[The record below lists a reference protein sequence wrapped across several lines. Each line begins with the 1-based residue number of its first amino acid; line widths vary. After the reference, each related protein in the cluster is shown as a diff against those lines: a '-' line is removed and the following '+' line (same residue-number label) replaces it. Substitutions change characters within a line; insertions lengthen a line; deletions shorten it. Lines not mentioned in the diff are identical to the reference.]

1 MVVLATAATGA
12 HPFYVTVCQI
22 DHNAETDSLEI
33 TLKFFT
39 DDLEEELRGV
49 TGERIRLARGR
60 APDDTDDL
68 IHAYVRRKLA
78 LSADG
83 TPLELR
89 YVGKEVEIDETF
101 VYVEVID
108 VPELTSL
115 VVRSTIL
122 IGLYEDH
129 DTIVHVR
136 AGGEE
141 KSLVL
146 RKDQEVGSVEFGR

>member
-1 MVVLATAATGA
+1 MAPVWA

-22 DHNAETDSLEI
+22 DHNAETSALEI

-39 DDLEEELRGV
+39 DDLEEELRDV
-49 TGERIRLARGR
+49 TGSDVRLRRGSERDA
-60 APDDTDDL
+60 ADDV
-68 IHAYVRRKLA
+68 IFAYLRRKLG
-78 LSADG
+78 LSTNG
-83 TPLELR
+83 QPLELR
-89 YVGKEVEIDETF
+89 YVGKEVELDETY
-101 VYVEVID
+101 VYVEVPD

-146 RKDQEVGSVEFGR
+146 RKDQEVGSVEFAR